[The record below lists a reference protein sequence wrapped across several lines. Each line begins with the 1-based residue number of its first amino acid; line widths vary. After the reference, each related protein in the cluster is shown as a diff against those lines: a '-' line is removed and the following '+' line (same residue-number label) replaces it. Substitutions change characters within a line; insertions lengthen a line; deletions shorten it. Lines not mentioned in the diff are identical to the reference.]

1 MKEQELKS
9 FYKEN
14 TGSKIEAF
22 AIVDLDNQF
31 TFALK
36 VGSDDIDISNKIAI
50 CQKCKHSLKHLC
62 NHTDS

>member
-9 FYKEN
+9 FYKESK
-14 TGSKIEAF
+14 GSKIEAF

-36 VGSDDIDISNKIAI
+36 VGSDDIDN
-50 CQKCKHSLKHLC
+50 
-62 NHTDS
+62 